1 MDYPRRKV
9 DSFRGR
15 RAFRWEQ
22 RFCVRRPEAYIPE
35 DQHVLFDKTTKQN
48 IVPIDTRLLVDEF
61 LGSLK
66 SDLDPPCF
74 MFDTL
79 KSFLESEDVRLLSTH
94 QDAQIQRNEL
104 AMVDDRRDL
113 TGGASYLDDLEMY
126 KRRRNIPGTI
136 LGPDELAEL
145 EKKED
150 LAKGTDFRR
159 NWDSELYSRY
169 PPRGDER
176 LIFTES
182 LNERQL
188 YARLDGEV

>member
-1 MDYPRRKV
+1 MDYPHRKV

-48 IVPIDTRLLVDEF
+48 IVPTDTQLLVDEF
-61 LGSLK
+61 LGSFK

-74 MFDTL
+74 IFDTL
-79 KSFLESEDVRLLSTH
+79 RNFLKSEDVRLLSTR
-94 QDAQIQRNEL
+94 QGVQIQLNEL

-113 TGGASYLDDLEMY
+113 TGGTGYLDDLEMY
-126 KRRRNIPGTI
+126 KRRRNVAEAVLGTH
-136 LGPDELAEL
+136 ELAEQKQR
-145 EKKED
+145 ENI
-150 LAKGTDFRR
+150 AKGTSFRR

-169 PPRGDER
+169 PPKGDER